1 MRRDLVGTGSSTLG
15 VAARSFATRW
25 LWAGLV
31 WAWAAAISPAADQ
44 PQWGQRDSRN
54 MVSEEKG
61 LPDRFDPGTRNQKT
75 GEIDLSAGGNVK
87 WVARLGNQSY
97 GSPVVAGGRVLVGTN
112 NEAPRD
118 PHVQG
123 DRGVLMCFDEQSGAL
138 LWQLTVPKLD
148 EIKWSD
154 WYYIGLTS
162 PPTVEGDRAYLVS
175 NRGEVLCLDLRGKS
189 RTLWRF
195 DMPAQLGVRP
205 HNGSNCSILVRGDL
219 LYVCTSNGVDWTHNQ
234 VANPEAPSVIVLNKQ
249 TGKLVARD
257 QFDIGPDIIHGQWS
271 SLALGS
277 VAGRPRLFFGAGN
290 GYLYAFDAL
299 DATRRRPT
307 ARHGCSS
314 RFGN

>member
-1 MRRDLVGTGSSTLG
+1 M
-15 VAARSFATRW
+15 
-25 LWAGLV
+25 
-31 WAWAAAISPAADQ
+31 
-44 PQWGQRDSRN
+44 
-54 MVSEEKG
+54 
-61 LPDRFDPGTRNQKT
+61 
-75 GEIDLSAGGNVK
+75 K

-118 PHVQG
+118 PHIQG

-148 EIKWSD
+148 EIKWAD

-195 DMPAQLGVRP
+195 DMPAELGVRP

-234 VANPEAPSVIVLNKQ
+234 VANPKAPSVIVLNKQ

-257 QFDIGPDIIHGQWS
+257 QFGIGADIIHGQWS
-271 SLALGS
+271 SLALGN

-299 DATRRRPT
+299 DSGDAAGRRHAAVAQGHVAVERPSAGAN
-307 ARHGCSS
+307 ARSPADRALPQHAFLRGHCLAGVLPESGVRGFHAGAFPRLEGRLADVS
-314 RFGN
+314 RCDAIGRRHSQRHRLVV